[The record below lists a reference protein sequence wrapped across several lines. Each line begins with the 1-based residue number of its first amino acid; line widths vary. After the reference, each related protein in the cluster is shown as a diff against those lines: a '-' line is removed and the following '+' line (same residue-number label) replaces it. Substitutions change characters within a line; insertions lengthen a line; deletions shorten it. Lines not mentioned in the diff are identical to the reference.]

1 MFGKFIIATLFGIS
15 CISLSGCI
23 GKGDDA
29 LRQNA
34 PHSPASNATAAA
46 IKPTLISGT
55 VLREDRVTP
64 ISGVRVV
71 LKRKTQAAVVSSAD
85 TDHIGNFSL
94 AGPFSRDDYTI
105 EIDSPEYAGA
115 KTILVELNRDNWH
128 EIIAS
133 KR

>member
-1 MFGKFIIATLFGIS
+1 MFGKFIIATLFCIS

-29 LRQNA
+29 L
-34 PHSPASNATAAA
+34 SPASNATAAE

-55 VLREDRVTP
+55 VLQEDRVTP
-64 ISGVRVV
+64 ISGVHVV
-71 LKRKTQAAVVSSAD
+71 LKRKTQASVVSTAD

-94 AGPFSRDDYTI
+94 AGPFFRDDYTI
-105 EIDSPEYAGA
+105 EIDSPEYAGG

>member
-1 MFGKFIIATLFGIS
+1 MFGRFIITILFGIF

-29 LRQNA
+29 LRRNG
-34 PHSPASNATAAA
+34 PHSPASNATAAES
-46 IKPTLISGT
+46 KPTLVSGT

-71 LKRKTQAAVVSSAD
+71 LKKKTQASVVSTAD

-105 EIDSPEYAGA
+105 EIDSPEYAGG

-128 EIIAS
+128 EIIVY